1 MKKPLGRPNL
11 GKTET
16 IRQRAVNVYLPT
28 EEMLV
33 KWKSE
38 AERFGVPLSRF
49 IVETVDDSIRKTPA
63 GVTPRE
69 QLEKELN
76 DAKAELKAVRE
87 RLDSAEAAL
96 KRADVTIAE
105 YRSKLT
111 NPVLPSVE
119 TELTARLIEILIT
132 EKVLNTDEVPDRLN
146 LDMTDK
152 VSVNRLKASV
162 DLLKKVGLVE
172 SGMFEWRWIGGRKTE
187 PERKPKRKPRVTHKR
202 RRDYG
207 YILREVPR

>member
-1 MKKPLGRPNL
+1 M

-28 EEMLV
+28 GEMLE

-49 IVETVDDSIRKTPA
+49 IVETVDDSIRKNPA

-69 QLEKELN
+69 ALEKELN
-76 DAKAELKAVRE
+76 DAKVELKTVRE
-87 RLDSAEAAL
+87 RLDSAEGAL

-172 SGMFEWRWIGGRKTE
+172 SGMFEWRWIGGRKAE
-187 PERKPKRKPRVTHKR
+187 PARKPKRKPRVTHKR